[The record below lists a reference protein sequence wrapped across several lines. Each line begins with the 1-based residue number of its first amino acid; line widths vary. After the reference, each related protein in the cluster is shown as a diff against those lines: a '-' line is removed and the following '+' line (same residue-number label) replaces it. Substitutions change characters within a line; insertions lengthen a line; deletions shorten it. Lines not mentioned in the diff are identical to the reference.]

1 MLLVQESFIIPQLQA
16 KDSDEVIAAMAG
28 RLCAGGAVCD
38 EYAADTI
45 AREQAHPTG
54 LPTRP
59 FAIAFPHADAVGVF
73 ESALSVANLV
83 TPVKFKNM
91 GDPDEELDVE
101 LVIMLAN
108 KSPEEQIETLRSLAA
123 IFGQSEKLI
132 ELKAL
137 TEPGKV
143 VNWLKGELNIS

>member
-1 MLLVQESFIIPQLQA
+1 MLLVEESFIITKLQA
-16 KDSDEVIAAMAG
+16 KDSDEVITAMVE
-28 RLCAGGAVCD
+28 RLCKGGAVCED
-38 EYAADTI
+38 YAADTI

-59 FAIAFPHADAVGVF
+59 FAIAFPHADADGVN
-73 ESALSVANLV
+73 ESALSVANLA
-83 TPVKFKNM
+83 TPVKFRNM
-91 GDPDEELDVE
+91 GDPDEDLDVE

-108 KSPEEQIETLRSLAA
+108 KSPEEQINTLRSLAA
-123 IFGQSEKLI
+123 IFGQSEKLV

-143 VNWLKGELNIS
+143 VMWLKRELNIS

>member
-1 MLLVQESFIIPQLQA
+1 MLLLEESFIIPQLQV
-16 KDSDEVIAAMAG
+16 KTSDEVITAMAE
-28 RLCAGGAVCD
+28 RLCTGGAVCD

-45 AREQAHPTG
+45 ARERAHPTG

-59 FAIAFPHADAVGVF
+59 FAIAFPHADAIGVF

-91 GDPDEELDVE
+91 GDPDEDLDVK

-123 IFGQSEKLI
+123 IFGQSEKLV

-137 TEPGKV
+137 TEPGEV
-143 VNWLKGELNIS
+143 VTWLKHELHIS